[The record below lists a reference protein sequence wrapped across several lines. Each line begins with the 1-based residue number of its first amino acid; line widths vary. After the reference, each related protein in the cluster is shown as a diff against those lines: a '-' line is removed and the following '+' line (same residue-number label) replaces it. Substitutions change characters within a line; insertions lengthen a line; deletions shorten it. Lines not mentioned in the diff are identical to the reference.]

1 MHYYLIIALQVF
13 CIYHWYKNKS
23 DYYWVFLI
31 IFLPVL
37 GCIIYLITQVYN
49 KRDVDKI
56 QEELT
61 TIINPTKKVRDLEKA
76 LEFSETFQNRV
87 NLADAYYDIKDFN
100 KAIIHYENAIAKDFQ
115 NDKHVLFQLIKSY
128 YFIDDYKKVI
138 FYTEKIKDFVDFKG
152 SKAQFFYGLSLDKV
166 EQTER
171 AEMQLR
177 QIDQR
182 YSNYEERLQLAQF
195 LIDKNKVSEARDLL
209 NEIYTESQHMTK
221 VNKRKYRATIRE
233 VEQLLKTI

>member
-1 MHYYLIIALQVF
+1 MQYYLIIALQVY
-13 CIYHWYKNKS
+13 CVYHWYKNKN

-31 IFLPVL
+31 IFLPVI
-37 GCIIYLITQVYN
+37 GCIVYLITQVYN
-49 KRDVDKI
+49 KRDVDKM

-100 KAIIHYENAIAKDFQ
+100 HAIKHYEDAIAKDFH
-115 NDKHVLFQLIKSY
+115 NDKHVIFQLIKSY
-128 YFIDDYKKVI
+128 FFIDNYQKVI
-138 FYTEKIKDFVDFKG
+138 FYAEKVKDNTDFKG
-152 SKAQFFYGLSLDKV
+152 SKAQFFYGLSLDHIGEA
-166 EQTER
+166 EQ
-171 AEMQLR
+171 AEIQIR

-182 YSNYEERLQLAQF
+182 YSNYEERLHLAQF
-195 LIDKNKVSEARDLL
+195 LIAKGKVSEAKDLL
-209 NEIYTESQHMTK
+209 NEIYIESQHMTT
-221 VNKRKYRATIRE
+221 VNKRKYRTTIKE